1 MVPKDFLDREKF
13 YHFEITEISDHKNL
27 PKKTTSN
34 KLWWMIKQK
43 FLRNKKWFRRN
54 TLDQKENSVIAWQTF
69 T

>member
-34 KLWWMIKQK
+34 KLW
-43 FLRNKKWFRRN
+43 
-54 TLDQKENSVIAWQTF
+54 
-69 T
+69 